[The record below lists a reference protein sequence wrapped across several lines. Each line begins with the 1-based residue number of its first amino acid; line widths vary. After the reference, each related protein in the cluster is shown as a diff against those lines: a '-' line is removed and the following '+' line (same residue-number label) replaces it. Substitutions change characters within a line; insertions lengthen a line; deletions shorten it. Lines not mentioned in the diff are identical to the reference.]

1 MTTELSTERRLW
13 ALYEPL
19 HAVTYFAPAG
29 RAAFEE
35 AGLRGFWRGYFAGRS
50 APLGPIGPAPVV
62 AAFYGFAP
70 SMVQRALPE
79 LWTRITPEAAL
90 AARLDGARRAL
101 EPAVAGLDGIE
112 EAAELL
118 REAATATGTHGRV
131 LAAAN
136 AALPWP
142 GDALGTVWQAATIL
156 REHRGDGHLAALLV
170 EGLDG
175 AEAMV
180 WRVAL
185 NDGRGRTAAQAA
197 RGWSDEEWD
206 AARTRLHQRGYLDGE
221 GVATPKSHSAYDTLE
236 ETTDQLAARP
246 WQALGP
252 ERTERLATLLTP
264 VAERINAGLAPFYP
278 NWIRLPMPARGAA

>member
-1 MTTELSTERRLW
+1 MTTELSTERRMWSLF
-13 ALYEPL
+13 EPL
-19 HAVTYFAPAG
+19 HAVTYFAPQG

-35 AGLRGFWRGYFAGRS
+35 AGLRGFWRGYFAGRA
-50 APLGPIGPAPVV
+50 APLGAVGPGPVV
-62 AAFYGFAP
+62 GAFYGFAP
-70 SMVQRALPE
+70 SMVARALPDV
-79 LWTRITPEAAL
+79 WTRITSEGAL

-101 EPAVAGLDGIE
+101 APALDGTAGAD

-118 REAATATGTHGRV
+118 KVAAQGAEPHGRV

-142 GDALGTVWQAATIL
+142 SDTPGILWQAATIL

-175 AEAMV
+175 CEAMV

-185 NDGRGRTAAQAA
+185 NEGRGRGMAQPA

-206 AARTRLHQRGYLDGE
+206 AARGRLHRRGYLDGE
-221 GVATPKSHSAYDTLE
+221 GAATEKARTAYATLE
-236 ETTDQLAARP
+236 EATDQLAARP
-246 WQALGP
+246 WRALGA
-252 ERTERLATLLTP
+252 EATERCATLLAPIAT
-264 VAERINAGLAPFYP
+264 RITDVLRDFYP
-278 NWIRLPMPARGAA
+278 TWINLPMPARGAS

>member
-1 MTTELSTERRLW
+1 MTTELSTESRLW

-19 HAVTYFAPAG
+19 HAVSYFAPAG

-50 APLGPIGPAPVV
+50 APLGPVNAAPVV

-70 SMVQRALPE
+70 RMVERALPE
-79 LWTRITPEAAL
+79 IWTRITPEAAL
-90 AARLDGARRAL
+90 TARLDGARRAL
-101 EPAVAGLDGIE
+101 APAVEGLEGIE
-112 EAAELL
+112 EAAALL
-118 REAATATGTHGRV
+118 REAASAAEVYGRV

-142 GDALGTVWQAATIL
+142 GDTLGIVWQAATIL
-156 REHRGDGHLAALLV
+156 REHRGDGHLAALLM

-175 AEAMV
+175 CEAMV

-185 NDGRGRTAAQAA
+185 NNGRGRKMAQPA
-197 RGWSDEEWD
+197 RGWTDEEWD
-206 AARTRLHQRGYLDGE
+206 AARDRLHQRGYLDGE
-221 GVATPKSHSAYDTLE
+221 GTATPKAHQAYRTLE

-246 WQALGP
+246 WQALGR
-252 ERTERLATLLTP
+252 ERTERLAALLTP
-264 VAERINAGLAPFYP
+264 VTDRINAEFAPFYP
-278 NWIRLPMPARGAA
+278 SWIKLPMPARDAS

>member
-1 MTTELSTERRLW
+1 MTTELSTERRMW
-13 ALYEPL
+13 ALFEPL
-19 HAVTYFAPAG
+19 HAVTYFAPQG

-35 AGLRGFWRGYFAGRS
+35 AGLHGFWRGYFAGRA
-50 APLGPIGPAPVV
+50 APLGPVSAAPVV

-70 SMVQRALPE
+70 RMVERALPD
-79 LWTRITPEAAL
+79 LWTRLSPEGAL

-101 EPAVAGLDGIE
+101 APAVEGLDDVE
-112 EAAELL
+112 EMAELL
-118 REAATATGTHGRV
+118 RAAALGAETYGRV

-136 AALPWP
+136 AAQPWP
-142 GDALGTVWQAATIL
+142 DDALGTIWLAATVL

-185 NDGRGRTAAQAA
+185 NDGRGRKMAQPS
-197 RGWSDEEWD
+197 RGWTDEEWD
-206 AARTRLHQRGYLDGE
+206 AARTRLHQRGYLDSE
-221 GVATPKSHSAYDTLE
+221 GTASEKARSAYRILE

-246 WQALGP
+246 WQTLGP
-252 ERTERLATLLTP
+252 KRTERLAELLTP
-264 VAERINAGLAPFYP
+264 VTDRINAELAAFYP
-278 NWIRLPMPARGAA
+278 NWIKLPRPARGAA

>member
-1 MTTELSTERRLW
+1 MTELSTERRLW
-13 ALYEPL
+13 SLYEPL
-19 HAVTYFAPAG
+19 HAVSYFAPQG

-35 AGLRGFWRGYFAGRS
+35 VGVRGFWRGYFAGRA
-50 APLGPIGPAPVV
+50 APLGPVGAAPVI

-70 SMVQRALPE
+70 QMVQRALPDV
-79 LWTRITPEAAL
+79 WTRITPEAAL
-90 AARLDGARRAL
+90 EARLEGARRAL
-101 EPAVAGLDGIE
+101 GPAVEGISGVD
-112 EAAELL
+112 EAAALL
-118 REAATATGTHGRV
+118 REAAANAEVYGRI

-142 GDALGTVWQAATIL
+142 QDALGTMWLAATIL

-185 NDGRGRTAAQAA
+185 NDGRGRKMAQPA

-221 GVATPKSHSAYDTLE
+221 GAATEKARWAYKTLE

-252 ERTERLATLLTP
+252 ERTERLVVLLTP
-264 VAERINAGLAPFYP
+264 IAERINAELGPYYP
-278 NWIRLPMPARGAA
+278 NWIKLPMPAQGAS